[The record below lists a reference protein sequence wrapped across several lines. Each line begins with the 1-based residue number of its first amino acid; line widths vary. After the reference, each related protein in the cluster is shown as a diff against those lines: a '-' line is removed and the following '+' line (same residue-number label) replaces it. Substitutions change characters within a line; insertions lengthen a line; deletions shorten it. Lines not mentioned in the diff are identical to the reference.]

1 VIFAFVVCAGERPKL
16 LRGGDDIQLT
26 PRTQERWGSHL
37 AEAAGAGDDG
47 AADAVPVDEAVPN
60 DAGCIWDDGKGEE
73 EEAKALIPTH
83 CRSVWISVM
92 VDSKG

>member
-1 VIFAFVVCAGERPKL
+1 VPPGE
-16 LRGGDDIQLT
+16 
-26 PRTQERWGSHL
+26 
-37 AEAAGAGDDG
+37 AGASVIGVPGDG
-47 AADAVPVDEAVPN
+47 SAADAFPVDAAVPN